1 MVFTWLN
8 LGILLF
14 LAGGLSFAAGPL
26 LAAVVLAPKARGE
39 HIGRTYE
46 CGLPT
51 HGATWVNFGVNY
63 YFYALIFLAF
73 DVDVLYLFPVATRF
87 IHTTGWLPVL
97 ELLIFVAVLFAAILY
112 FFRKGVFTW
121 PRKIKV

>member
-1 MVFTWLN
+1 
-8 LGILLF
+8 
-14 LAGGLSFAAGPL
+14 
-26 LAAVVLAPKARGE
+26 
-39 HIGRTYE
+39 
-46 CGLPT
+46 
-51 HGATWVNFGVNY
+51 
-63 YFYALIFLAF
+63 
-73 DVDVLYLFPVATRF
+73 VLYLFPVATRF